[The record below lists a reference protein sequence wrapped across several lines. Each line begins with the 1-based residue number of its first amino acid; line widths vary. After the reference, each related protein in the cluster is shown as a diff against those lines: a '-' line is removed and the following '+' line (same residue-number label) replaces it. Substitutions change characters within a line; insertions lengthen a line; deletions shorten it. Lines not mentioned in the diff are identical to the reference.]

1 MKKFFIVTCFFSI
14 CLIFIFLIYKFI
26 IPEVDNNNSISINNR
41 VEENI
46 VNDVNETALETS
58 SEEKKISHSATI
70 ILNKYYKKCKHT
82 ITSSVDVPYDMI
94 NLTKEELEKQYAGWR
109 IVEFSENKI
118 SLFKEF
124 DGICNEHYLV
134 RS

>member
-26 IPEVDNNNSISINNR
+26 IPEGDNNNSISINNR

-46 VNDVNETALETS
+46 VNEVNETALETS

-82 ITSSVDVPYDMI
+82 IASSVDVPYDMI